1 MSSYKLLPIPTL
13 FLLQIEGPG
22 ERVREHGLGHSTGG
36 ERAAAASLGGGGLQE
51 SLSKAIE
58 NPTLSL
64 VSGEA
69 KTESRRLKGTY
80 PQRQRKV
87 LLSFLFEI
95 SAKFKFKLNLSV
107 TKHSFPPV
115 TSATLAAAATP
126 DSALSSDEA
135 RAQLEQGFRAK
146 GD

>member
-1 MSSYKLLPIPTL
+1 MSSFKLLPIPTL

-107 TKHSFPPV
+107 TKNSA
-115 TSATLAAAATP
+115 SATLAAAATP